1 MNITFDEILFKTI
14 EKFSLNFEE
23 AKFAMNEVM
32 QGKVSNVKLAAWLA
46 ALRVK
51 GETPD
56 EIAGF
61 ASSLRENSIRIQ
73 CSDSNCIDTCGT
85 GGDKAGTF
93 NISTAA
99 AFVAA
104 GAGVPVAKHG
114 NRAAS
119 SKSGSADILAE
130 LGVRLD
136 VTKDKI
142 EKSLN
147 ENGIA
152 FLFAQSLHPA
162 MKNAALVR
170 KELGF
175 RTVFNFIG
183 PLSNPAGIKRSI
195 IGVPSDE
202 FCITIARALLK
213 LGFERAFVVHSKDGL
228 DEISISAPTH
238 VCELVNEKILEY
250 EFDPQNYGIPRGSLS
265 DVKGGSPVENAE
277 IMRLLLSGK
286 LPGPIEDIVVINAA
300 AAIIVYGK
308 TDSWI
313 DAISLAR
320 QSIKNGL
327 ALLKL
332 QKLIEIYEK

>member
-1 MNITFDEILFKTI
+1 MNITFDEILSKTI
-14 EKFSLNFEE
+14 ERDSLNFEE

-32 QGKVSNVKLAAWLA
+32 QGKVSSVKLAAWLT

-73 CSDSNCIDTCGT
+73 CSDPNCIDTCGT

-104 GAGVPVAKHG
+104 GAGTTVAKHG

-130 LGVRLD
+130 LGVKLD
-136 VTKDKI
+136 VSKDKI

-162 MKNAALVR
+162 MKNAAPVR

-183 PLSNPAGIKRSI
+183 PLSNPAGIRRSI
-195 IGVPSDE
+195 VGVPSDE
-202 FCITIARALLK
+202 FCMTIARALLK
-213 LGFERAFVVHSKDGL
+213 LGFERAFIVHSKDGL

-238 VCELVNEKILEY
+238 ICEVVNKTILEY
-250 EFDPQNYGIPRGSLS
+250 EFDPINYGIQRAPLS
-265 DVKGGSPVENAE
+265 AIKGGTPAENAE
-277 IMRLLLSGK
+277 IMKLLLGGK
-286 LPGPIEDIVVINAA
+286 LAGPLEDIVVINAA
-300 AAIIVYGK
+300 AGIIVYGK
-308 TDSWI
+308 ANSWQE
-313 DAISLAR
+313 AISLAR
-320 QSIKNGL
+320 QSIRNGL

-332 QKLIEIYEK
+332 KKLIEIYEK